1 MHVSNRKTLIDGV
14 RSRSITY
21 QSRMSYLKSREG
33 DSGRRLLG
41 KRGEKTS
48 NSLTLGALLK
58 PCPADKLLPPMKLMT
73 KEKSFRHLYRKY
85 HPPPPQIYK
94 MNFLERKEDPGI
106 RKKRDKIYA
115 KIRAS
120 ELASEHL
127 KREKEAWQNRRNDD
141 RKISSDISV
150 GNSSSEYSS
159 NEVSQEKTAETIS
172 RRSRD
177 NGSFINNGLVVSGFV
192 TEKDYSSAMSCSN
205 NSRSEGVNDDND
217 KYGECFSFLAEWK
230 KENKGGHRQKRVKQN

>member
-1 MHVSNRKTLIDGV
+1 
-14 RSRSITY
+14 
-21 QSRMSYLKSREG
+21 MSYLKSREG

-41 KRGEKTS
+41 KRIGEKSST
-48 NSLTLGALLK
+48 SLTLGASLK

-73 KEKSFRHLYRKY
+73 KEKSFRHLYRKF
-85 HPPPPQIYK
+85 HPPPQICK
-94 MNFLERKEDPGI
+94 MNFLKRKEDPGI
-106 RKKRDKIYA
+106 RKKRDEIYA

-127 KREKEAWQNRRNDD
+127 KREKEAWQNSRTDD

-159 NEVSQEKTAETIS
+159 NEVSQEEPAETAS

-177 NGSFINNGLVVSGFV
+177 NGSFINGLVGFV
-192 TEKDYSSAMSCSN
+192 TEKGYSSTASCCN
-205 NSRSEGVNDDND
+205 NSRSDGVNDDNET
-217 KYGECFSFLAEWK
+217 YGECFSFLAEWK